1 MAVEAP
7 DIGVPLQCG
16 AKRKV
21 NAAVGRETCAGAGEY
36 PRIPFARGSCRSVR
50 WGPFEEARRGAEDCE
65 LMVAGVSLTWFL
77 DRCGSAVRRC
87 VCFT

>member
-21 NAAVGRETCAGAGEY
+21 NAAVGRETCAGPGNIPVY
-36 PRIPFARGSCRSVR
+36 PLPA
-50 WGPFEEARRGAEDCE
+50 DH
-65 LMVAGVSLTWFL
+65 
-77 DRCGSAVRRC
+77 AVRFDGAPSRRHGA
-87 VCFT
+87 VLRTAS